1 MKTMIYQILHE
12 RLGIPQELLNGD
24 YDDSALTGP
33 VFKLNGRG
41 MTYLFL
47 EIEKATHKQIDAT
60 KILHYEFNTING
72 ILKLL
77 ESEGGVADD
86 LYPTH

>member
-12 RLGIPQELLNGD
+12 RLGIPQDLLNGD

-47 EIEKATHKQIDAT
+47 EIEKAT
-60 KILHYEFNTING
+60 
-72 ILKLL
+72 
-77 ESEGGVADD
+77 
-86 LYPTH
+86 